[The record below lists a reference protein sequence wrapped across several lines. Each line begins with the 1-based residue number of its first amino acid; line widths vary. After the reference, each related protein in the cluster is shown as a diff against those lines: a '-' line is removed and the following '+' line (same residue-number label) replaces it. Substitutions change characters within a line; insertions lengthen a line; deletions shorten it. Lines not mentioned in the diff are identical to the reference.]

1 MRRVLVSVA
10 ATLLLV
16 TPAVAAPKACDEL
29 KSEIEEKIKKNGAQ
43 NFTLDVVAK
52 GEAPKAAA
60 AAQGDAKKDDA
71 KKGAGE
77 GKVVGTCEGG
87 TKQIIYK
94 K

>member
-1 MRRVLVSVA
+1 MKRVLVSAA

-16 TPAVAAPKACDEL
+16 TPAVAAPKPCEEL
-29 KSEIEEKIKKNGAQ
+29 KSEIEAKIKKKRTQ
-43 NFTLDVVAK
+43 PFTLDLVVK
-52 GEAPKAAA
+52 REGPKAGAA
-60 AAQGDAKKDDA
+60 VQGDAKKDA
-71 KKGAGE
+71 AGE